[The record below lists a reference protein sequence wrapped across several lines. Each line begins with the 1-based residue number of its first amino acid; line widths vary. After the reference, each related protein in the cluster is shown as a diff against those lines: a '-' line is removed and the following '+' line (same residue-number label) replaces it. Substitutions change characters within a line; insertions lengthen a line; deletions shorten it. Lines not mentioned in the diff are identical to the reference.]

1 MNCCSVVALKPK
13 TPMWLFC
20 HFFSTGTYARI
31 GTGEFEIKMK
41 YAKKINKTL
50 SLASIW
56 YLQTVENFLLIFY
69 KVK

>member
-1 MNCCSVVALKPK
+1 
-13 TPMWLFC
+13 MWLFLS
-20 HFFSTGTYARI
+20 FFSTGPYARI

-56 YLQTVENFLLIFY
+56 YLQTVENFL
-69 KVK
+69 